1 MRSQTLNQQ
10 GIPFFGG
17 EVLSFFILGFPDGS
31 DGEESACSEGDLV
44 QSLSQKHPLEKRID
58 YPFLY
63 SCLENSMD
71 RGAWWAIAHVPWD
84 CKELDTTKQLVLPL
98 HTLKLCSDN
107 WLWLEFPVS
116 CELLILNAFS
126 SAYALQWIICSY
138 ICPFSNWVVI
148 F

>member
-71 RGAWWAIAHVPWD
+71 RGA
-84 CKELDTTKQLVLPL
+84 
-98 HTLKLCSDN
+98 
-107 WLWLEFPVS
+107 
-116 CELLILNAFS
+116 
-126 SAYALQWIICSY
+126 
-138 ICPFSNWVVI
+138 
-148 F
+148 